1 MPGSNT
7 VKVLI
12 VDDSATVQLNIQ
24 QILSSDPAFEV
35 VGTATTG
42 EAAVRAVGILQPDVV
57 TMDIQMSGIDGI
69 EATRQIMANRP
80 VPIVIV
86 SAHAQNADLCFR
98 ALEAGALTI
107 LDKPPGPG
115 HPQRELAA
123 EQMRQTLKQ
132 MARVSVV
139 RRWTLGSGPMPTAPA
154 PTAPPT
160 SIRATHRPTVVGIGA
175 STGGPP
181 ALLQVL
187 RPLPANFAA
196 PILVVQHIA
205 VGFLDGLKT
214 WLEQEISLPV
224 HTAINGEIAL
234 PGHVYFAPEDRHL
247 GLASDGRLTVA
258 NSPAEGGHRPSV
270 GYLFRRLAENYG
282 ANAVGVLLTGM
293 GKDGAQELGMLQ
305 SRGAV
310 TIAQDKASSVVHGMP
325 GEAIRLHAAKHVQ
338 NPPEISATLIHL
350 FR

>member
-1 MPGSNT
+1 MPGSN
-7 VKVLI
+7 VLKVLI

-24 QILSSDPAFEV
+24 QILASDPTFHV
-35 VGTATTG
+35 VGAVSTG
-42 EAAVRAVGILQPDVV
+42 EAAVQAVARQQPDVV
-57 TMDIQMSGIDGI
+57 TMDIQMAGMDGI
-69 EATRQIMANRP
+69 EATRRIMASSP

-86 SAHAQNADLCFR
+86 SAHAQNAELCFR

-107 LDKPPGPG
+107 LNKPPGPG
-115 HPQRELAA
+115 HPEREAAA

-139 RRWTLGSGPMPTAPA
+139 RRWALTPPGTALRPPATVAPA
-154 PTAPPT
+154 VPDTL
-160 SIRATHRPTVVGIGA
+160 RPIVVGIGA

-187 RPLPANFAA
+187 RPLPLTFGA

-205 VGFLDGLKT
+205 IGFLDGLKT
-214 WLEQEISLPV
+214 WLEQEIILPV
-224 HTAINGEIAL
+224 HIASHGEKAL
-234 PGHVYFAPEDRHL
+234 AGHVYLAPEDRHL
-247 GLASDGRLTVA
+247 GLAADGCLIVA
-258 NSPAEGGHRPSV
+258 QSPAEGGHRPSV

-282 ANAVGVLLTGM
+282 PRAVGVLLTGM
-293 GKDGAQELGMLQ
+293 GKDGAHELGMLQ

-325 GEAIRLHAAKHVQ
+325 GEAIRLQAAKHVQ
-338 NPPEISATLIHL
+338 APPEISATLMNL